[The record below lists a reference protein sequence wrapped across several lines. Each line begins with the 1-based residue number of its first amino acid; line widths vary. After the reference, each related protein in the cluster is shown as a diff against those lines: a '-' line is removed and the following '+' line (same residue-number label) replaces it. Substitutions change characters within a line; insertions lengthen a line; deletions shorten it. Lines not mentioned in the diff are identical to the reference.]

1 MKTISLQ
8 RWIYVSGD
16 SVPNALRALAQEI
29 ERFQDADIPNDE
41 YIYDYSGDT
50 NVEISYFG
58 IINSGDSDDA
68 ECYRA
73 GICVSYK
80 FED

>member
-1 MKTISLQ
+1 MKFISLQ
-8 RWIYVSGD
+8 RWIYVGGN

-29 ERFQDADIPNDE
+29 ERFQDTDIPDDE
-41 YIYDYSGDT
+41 YFYDYSMDS
-50 NVEISYFG
+50 NVEISY
-58 IINSGDSDDA
+58 SEDSEDN

-73 GICVSYK
+73 GICMSWKSV

>member
-29 ERFQDADIPNDE
+29 ERFKDSDVPDDE
-41 YIYDYSGDT
+41 YVYDFSLDT
-50 NVEISYFG
+50 IVEIAYAD
-58 IINSGDSDDA
+58 DSDDD
-68 ECYRA
+68 EYCRA
-73 GICVSYK
+73 GICMSWK
-80 FED
+80 IIGE

>member
-16 SVPNALRALAQEI
+16 SVPNALRALATEL
-29 ERFQDADIPNDE
+29 EKNNSYPDDE
-41 YIYDYSGDT
+41 YIYDYSKDT
-50 NVEISYFG
+50 IIEIAYCDEEDELF
-58 IINSGDSDDA
+58 
-68 ECYRA
+68 RA